1 MKKQSILKIGMLLC
15 AFLFELPLLAQG
27 VIVYKK
33 DGKMVNYPYEFIDS
47 IVTYN
52 YEDTPPVAVA
62 VDLGL
67 SVKWANFNVGATK
80 PEEYGDYYAW
90 GETATKYPFDWS
102 NYKWCEGTDESF
114 TKYCTNSEYGTVD
127 NRTVLTPN
135 DDVATV
141 VWGAPW
147 RMPTHD
153 EMGELINKCTWEWT
167 TYNGIAGQLVT
178 GPNGNSIFLPAAG
191 YDIKTNKYA
200 GKEGYYWSASL
211 SDYHDYA
218 YFIYFLEDGPLL
230 WKYYFRSFGY
240 NVRPVRE

>member
-33 DGKMVNYPYEFIDS
+33 DGKRVNYPYEFIDS

-52 YEDTPPVAVA
+52 YEYTPSVA

-67 SVKWANFNVGATK
+67 SVKWANYNVGATK

-90 GETATKYPFDWS
+90 GETATKYLYNWS

-141 VWGAPW
+141 VWGEPW

-153 EMGELINKCTWEWT
+153 EMDELIDKCTWEWT

-191 YDIKTNKYA
+191 FRDGSSLKNA
-200 GKEGYYWSASL
+200 GNGGYYSSSTPYERGGFDAYALLFGSV
-211 SDYHDYA
+211 SDNLIWGYR
-218 YFIYFLEDGPLL
+218 
-230 WKYYFRSFGY
+230 YYGHS
-240 NVRPVRE
+240 VRPVSQ

>member
-1 MKKQSILKIGMLLC
+1 MKKQSILKIGILLC

-52 YEDTPPVAVA
+52 YEYTPPVA

-90 GETATKYPFDWS
+90 GETTTKSDYSSGWET
-102 NYKWCEGTDESF
+102 YKWCEGTNESF

-141 VWGAPW
+141 VWGEPW

-153 EMGELINKCTWEWT
+153 EMDELIDKCTWEWT

-191 YDIKTNKYA
+191 YENKYV
-200 GKEGYYWSASL
+200 GKRGYYWSASL
-211 SDYHDYA
+211 SEDYLDYA
-218 YFIYFLEDGPLL
+218 YFIYFKEDGPNL
-230 WKYYFRSFGY
+230 WEYYSRCHGY